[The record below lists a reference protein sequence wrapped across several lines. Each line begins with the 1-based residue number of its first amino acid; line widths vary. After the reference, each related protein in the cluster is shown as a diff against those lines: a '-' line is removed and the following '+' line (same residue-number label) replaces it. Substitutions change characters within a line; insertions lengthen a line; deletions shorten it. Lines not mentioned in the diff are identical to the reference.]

1 MSNIT
6 DSKEHFDADAYS
18 AAKSEYKRQKELK
31 KADFR
36 ARAKEAAK
44 DRNAPPVRPLLEEI
58 GNSVSHGIGAG
69 LAVAG
74 LILLLLK
81 SDTGM
86 KLLASLFYG
95 ICLIAL
101 FLFSCLYHSFKSG
114 STVKRVFRRFD
125 YSSIYLLIG
134 GTFAPF
140 FLVYWGDRRG
150 IIFFCVQWGIILL
163 GITLIA
169 VFGPGSLKKMHF
181 VLYLLLGW
189 SGLMFLPDFYRND
202 FSLIIYLVG
211 GGLLYT
217 IGCIPFKMRATGAHF
232 IWHFFVIAGAVV
244 HWFGV
249 YLCVYT

>member
-1 MSNIT
+1 MRDN
-6 DSKEHFDADAYS
+6 DRFDADAYN
-18 AAKSEYKRQKELK
+18 AAKDEFKRQKQLK
-31 KADFR
+31 KEAFK
-36 ARAKEAAK
+36 AQAKEAAA
-44 DRNAPPVRPLLEEI
+44 DRNAPPVRPVLEEV
-58 GNSVSHGIGAG
+58 GNAVSHGVGAL

-74 LILLLLK
+74 FILLLVK

-86 KLLASLFYG
+86 KIMASCFYG
-95 ICLIAL
+95 ICLILL
-101 FLFSCLYHSFKSG
+101 FLFSCLYHSFKS
-114 STVKRVFRRFD
+114 SSKVKRVFRRFD

-140 FLVYWGDRRG
+140 FLVYWGDTKG
-150 IIFFCVQWGIILL
+150 IVLFCVQWGIIAL

-189 SGLMFLPDFYRND
+189 SGLMFLPDFLRDD
-202 FSLIIYLVG
+202 FALIIYLVG

-217 IGCIPFKMRATGAHF
+217 IGCIPFKKKATGAHF

-244 HWFGV
+244 HWLGV
-249 YLCVYT
+249 YFYVYS